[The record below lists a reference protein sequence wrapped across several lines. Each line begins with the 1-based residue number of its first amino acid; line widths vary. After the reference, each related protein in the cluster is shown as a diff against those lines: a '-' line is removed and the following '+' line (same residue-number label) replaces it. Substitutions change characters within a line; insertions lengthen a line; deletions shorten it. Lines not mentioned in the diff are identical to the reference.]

1 MHWFDWSETPFSL
14 ARERGLPVLLFVRA
28 SWCRWCRE
36 LERNVLSDPRVER
49 VLSERFV
56 AVRVDKD
63 RRPDIDARYSKGGWP
78 TVAWLDYGGEL
89 LGADNYLEPDE
100 LLARLELV
108 SESYARD
115 RETIRARIATSES
128 ETVPAATRSEARAKL
143 PAGDPALSPQIV
155 EQVTKTLVEAADP
168 VHGGW
173 GREHKF
179 PHPEALDFLL
189 IRWSQTGDASIRGL
203 VRRTLRR
210 MEEGEIHDKV
220 EGGFYRYATQ
230 ADWSG
235 PNHEKMLDSNALRLH
250 AYLEAYQAL
259 GEESFR
265 ETARGILGWMQT
277 TLYDRTTRAFKGSQ
291 DASPVYAHLATIE
304 ARRELGAPACDPT
317 IFANWNAMAVS
328 SLLKGAVVLDLP
340 DLKDQALATLD
351 FLLEAL
357 CDARSGVFH
366 FWDGTFHLPG
376 LLTDQAY
383 VLRALVDAA
392 QMAGEN
398 RYLEKATHLAHL
410 TIESHRSPG
419 GAFYDTL
426 HDPGARGVL
435 RQRQLSILE
444 NSIMAEALLR
454 LSHLVR
460 ESGFA
465 DAARAALAS
474 FAGDYKRYGHFVA
487 GYARAVDLLFNEPV
501 HVTIIGPRTSEATRV
516 LRLAALRPYVASR
529 IVQVVDPIAD
539 AEILDRFGLPGPRT
553 LFEPARAYVHRGK
566 ESYAETADP
575 ARLAALM
582 TRTEK

>member
-1 MHWFDWSETPFSL
+1 MVWNEWSDTAFAI
-14 ARERGLPVLLFVRA
+14 ARERKVPVLLFVRA
-28 SWCRWCRE
+28 AWCRWSRE
-36 LERNVLSDPRVER
+36 MERKVFVDPQIARL
-49 VLSERFV
+49 LSERFV
-56 AVRVDKD
+56 AIRVDKD

-78 TVAWLDYGGEL
+78 TIAWLDDAGEL
-89 LGADNYLEPDE
+89 LGADNYLEPAE
-100 LLARLELV
+100 LVARLELV

-115 RETIRARIATSES
+115 RDTIRAKMASAETES
-128 ETVPAATRSEARAKL
+128 APAATRSEARGKL
-143 PAGDPALSPQIV
+143 PPVEPALSPQIV
-155 EQVTKTLVEAADP
+155 EQVTRTLVETADP
-168 VHGGW
+168 AHGGW

-189 IRWSQTGDASIRGL
+189 VRWSETGDASILGL

-230 ADWSG
+230 ADWSA

-265 ETARGILGWMQT
+265 KTAGGILAWMQS
-277 TLYDRTTRAFKGSQ
+277 TLLDRATRAFMGSQ
-291 DASPVYAHLATIE
+291 DASPAYAHLPTAE
-304 ARRELGAPACDPT
+304 ARRQLGAPACDPT

-328 SLLKGAVVLDLP
+328 SLLKGSIVLEAP
-340 DLKDQALATLD
+340 ELKDQALATLD

-357 CDARSGVFH
+357 YDQRSGIYH

-383 VLRALVDAA
+383 VLRALVDAV
-392 QMAGEN
+392 QLAGEN
-398 RYLEKATHLAHL
+398 HYLEKATHLAHV
-410 TIESHRSPG
+410 TIESHRSPA

-426 HDPGARGVL
+426 HDPSARGGL

-444 NSIMAEALLR
+444 NSVMAEVLLR
-454 LSHLVR
+454 ISHLTR
-460 ESGFA
+460 ERGFA

-501 HVTIIGPRTSEATRV
+501 HVTIVGPKASEATRV

-582 TRTEK
+582 MRTEK

>member
-1 MHWFDWSETPFSL
+1 MLWNEWGDTAFAI
-14 ARERGLPVLLFVRA
+14 ARERRVPVLLFVRA
-28 SWCRWCRE
+28 AWCRWSRE
-36 LERNVLSDPRVER
+36 MERKVFVDPRVAR
-49 VLSERFV
+49 LLAERFV

-63 RRPDIDARYSKGGWP
+63 RRPDIDARYSRGGWP
-78 TVAWLDYGGEL
+78 TIAWLDDGGEL

-100 LLARLELV
+100 LVARLELV

-115 RETIRARIATSES
+115 RDTIRSRMTSTEGENPAT
-128 ETVPAATRSEARAKL
+128 AIRSEGRARL
-143 PAGDPALSPQIV
+143 PAIEPALSPQIV
-155 EQVTKTLVEAADP
+155 EQVTKTLFETADP

-189 IRWSQTGDASIRGL
+189 VRWSQTGDASILGL

-265 ETARGILGWMQT
+265 KTARGILGWMQS
-277 TLYDRTTRAFKGSQ
+277 TLLDRSTRAFRGSQ
-291 DASPVYAHLATIE
+291 DASPAYAHLATLA

-328 SLLKGAVVLDLP
+328 SLLKGAVVLDAPELR
-340 DLKDQALATLD
+340 DQALATLD

-357 CDARSGVFH
+357 YDGRTGVYH
-366 FWDGTFHLPG
+366 FYDGTFHLPG

-383 VLRALVDAA
+383 VLRAMVDAV
-392 QMAGEN
+392 QLAGEN

-410 TIESHRSPG
+410 TIESHRSPA

-426 HDPGARGVL
+426 HDPGARGGL

-444 NSIMAEALLR
+444 NAVMAEVLLR

-460 ESGFA
+460 ETGFA

-501 HVTIIGPRTSEATRV
+501 HVTIVGPRASEATRV
-516 LRLAALRPYVASR
+516 LRLAALKPYVASR
-529 IVQVVDPIAD
+529 IVQVVDPIDD
-539 AEILDRFGLPGPRT
+539 AEILERFGLPGPRT

-566 ESYAETADP
+566 GSYAETPDP